1 MSNDD
6 IFPRRNLPGPAEQWG
21 REVENRIR
29 GAELNLEVLQQF
41 SQSSNRNTASSLAT
55 LGAQIL
61 DLSGRTSQFQ
71 TSTDLLTFTAP
82 TTYGRTVIGP
92 TLTVA
97 PPGGDARLVRIRAT
111 VFINNNA
118 YSPASSLANPTSQ
131 VRLDL
136 RINGVDAATQNLGY
150 DDSRI
155 EVPSSSTEQT
165 QMSSRRL
172 VVETYLTLTD
182 ETTFQAQLQPNFT
195 VTQPGAYNS
204 TIYASDPT
212 ISTDILQFA

>member
-21 REVENRIR
+21 RTVENRIR
-29 GAELNLEVLQQF
+29 KAEVTLETLDQF
-41 SQSSNRNTASSLAT
+41 SQSANRNTASSLST

-71 TSTDLLTFTAP
+71 TGTDLLTFTAP
-82 TTYGRTVIGP
+82 STYGRTVIGP
-92 TLTVA
+92 LLTVT
-97 PPGGDARLVRIRAT
+97 PPGEVSRLVRIRAS

-118 YSPASSLANPTSQ
+118 YSPSGSLANPVSQ

-155 EVPSSSTEQT
+155 EVPSASTEQT
-165 QMSSRRL
+165 LMSSRRL
-172 VVETYLTLTD
+172 VVETYMTFSS
-182 ETTFQAQLQPNFT
+182 ETTFQAQLQPSFT